1 MRKLVVSEYVTLDG
15 VMEDPG
21 GAEKSK
27 HGGWSFQYWSPEA
40 AKYKFD
46 ELFESDA
53 LLLGKTTYEGFAKA
67 WPSMKDAEG
76 FADRM
81 NSIPK
86 YVVST
91 TLKQL
96 TWNNS
101 HKVQGDIPKEIYK
114 LKQQSGKNILLA
126 GSAQL
131 AQMLTQHNLVDEYR
145 LMVHPIVVGGGK
157 RVFKDGSEIKKLNL
171 IDSKQFAK
179 GIVVL
184 HYTPAGDSK
193 SIKES

>member
-21 GAEKSK
+21 GAEKSG
-27 HGGWSFQYWSPEA
+27 HGGWSFQYWGPEA

-53 LLLGKTTYEGFAKA
+53 LLLGRVTYEGFAKA
-67 WPSMKDAEG
+67 WPSMKDEQG
-76 FADRM
+76 FAARM

-86 YVVST
+86 YVVSS

-96 TWNNS
+96 SWNNS
-101 HKVQGDIPKEIYK
+101 HRVQGDIPKEVYK
-114 LKQQSGKNILLA
+114 LKQQPGKNILLA

-131 AQMLTQHNLVDEYR
+131 AQTLSEHDLVDEYR
-145 LMVHPIVVGGGK
+145 LMVHPVVVGEGK
-157 RVFKDGSEIKKLNL
+157 RVFKDGQPLKKLDL
-171 IDSKQFAK
+171 IETRSFPS
-179 GIVVL
+179 GIVIL
-184 HYTPAGDSK
+184 HYRPALK
-193 SIKES
+193 K